1 MYLNPIVKKDVKVQ
15 ARSMKICWSVFAYEL
30 ILALVFFL
38 AINVIQSASRYST
51 GNIYSAMVWLY
62 PILAVT
68 QLIILGLVVPVR
80 TASSISGEKE
90 RQTFDIMMNQHVSLF
105 DHSGKGDDSRGAGD
119 VFCGGQYARH
129 GFVLYNRRYVLGVSV
144 LVFGDSAV
152 GVLLFSQY
160 RHPLFFPVQEK
171 HQCSNYVLCFL
182 PSVLSGDCPAHD
194 VV

>member
-51 GNIYSAMVWLY
+51 SNIYSGIGSDSADHSGSGG
-62 PILAVT
+62 AG
-68 QLIILGLVVPVR
+68 QDGLLHIR
-80 TASSISGEKE
+80 REGTSDL
-90 RQTFDIMMNQHVSLF
+90 RHHDDYQYVSFF
-105 DHSGKGDDSRGAGD
+105 DHSGKGDDSRGAGN